1 MAKTYINKV
10 TFVTEMTTPDG
21 KTVRV
26 ILPESMVLD
35 FSLGVGFKT
44 EIVEELPETGDPR
57 IIYLVPAEDEEEGN
71 VYVEYLYHSSNNR
84 LT

>member
-35 FSLGVGFKT
+35 FSAGVGFKT
-44 EIVEELPETGDPR
+44 QIVEELPATGDPR
-57 IIYLVPAEDEEEGN
+57 TIYLISA
-71 VYVEYLYHSSNNR
+71 
-84 LT
+84 

>member
-10 TFVTEMTTPDG
+10 TFVAETTTPDG

-44 EIVEELPETGDPR
+44 QIVEELPETGDPR
-57 IIYLVPAEDEEEGN
+57 IIYLVPSEDEKANN
-71 VYVEYLYHSSNNR
+71 VYVEYM
-84 LT
+84 